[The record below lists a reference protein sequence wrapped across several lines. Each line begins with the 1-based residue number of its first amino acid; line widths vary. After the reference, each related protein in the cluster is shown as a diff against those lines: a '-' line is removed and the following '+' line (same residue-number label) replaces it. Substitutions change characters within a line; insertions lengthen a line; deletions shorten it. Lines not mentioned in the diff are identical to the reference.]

1 MTANGNGLS
10 PIDPNLLYPL
20 DVLKRSTGLQDT
32 AMRSARKNGM
42 RVLYL
47 GNRGFVYGR
56 DFISHVLENA
66 RAEK

>member
-1 MTANGNGLS
+1 MATSNGLA
-10 PIDPNLLYPL
+10 PILPDALYPL

-32 AMRSARKNGM
+32 AMRSARNNGM

-66 RAEK
+66 RAEN